1 VEIILEKKDKTNAT
15 IKVNLKE
22 ADYTPKVDQK
32 LKEYSKKVN
41 LKGFRQGKVPTGII
55 QKMYGK
61 GIKIEEINQLLSK
74 SVSDYIKE
82 SKLAI
87 LGDPLPDTEGAN
99 KIDWDN
105 QKEFE
110 FNYNIGLVPEFS
122 YDLSDKLKITKYDIQ
137 VDDNVVKE
145 TVENLKSQ
153 YGKSTNPE
161 ESIEGDFIAGELK
174 ELNGDYI
181 TQTLIP
187 TNKINKKEVKA
198 FVGLK
203 KGDKVTFDI
212 KKVFEDAAA
221 IAHATGLS
229 KEEAEKKEG
238 NFELTVSNISRSEPA
253 TLDQEFFDK
262 IFGKDAVK
270 TEAEFSDKLKT
281 TIEENYSRE
290 ADNILNRDIQTQLVD
305 NTNIELPDAFL
316 KRWLLLSNEGKITQ
330 EQIEKEYEFYLKELK
345 WSLIKNKI
353 GEENSLKVE
362 NDEILGK
369 TKEMISQ
376 QFGNLPLGDE
386 MEETLNKIAENYL
399 QQDKGKNYMK
409 LFEQVFYEKVLAV
422 IKGKVNFTTKKVSVD
437 EFKKVAG
444 F

>member
-1 VEIILEKKDKTNAT
+1 VEIILEKKDKTTAT

-41 LKGFRQGKVPTGII
+41 LKGFRQGKVPTGLI

-61 GIKIEEINQLLSK
+61 GIKIEEINLLLSK

-87 LGDPLPDTEGAN
+87 LGDPLPDTEGAS
-99 KIDWDN
+99 KIDWEN

-110 FNYNIGLVPEFS
+110 FNYNIGLVPDFT
-122 YDLSDKLKITKYDIQ
+122 YDLSKLNITKNEIE
-137 VDDNVVKE
+137 VDTNIVNE
-145 TVENLKSQ
+145 TIENLRNQ

-161 ESIEGDFIAGELK
+161 VSAEGDFLAGELK
-174 ELNGDYI
+174 EVNGDYT

-187 TNKINKKEVKA
+187 TNKINKKETKA

-203 KGDKVTFDI
+203 KGDKVSFDI

-238 NFELTVSNISRSEPA
+238 IFELTVSNISRSEA
-253 TLDQEFFDK
+253 ADLDQDFFDK
-262 IFGKDAVK
+262 LFGKDAVK
-270 TEAEFSDKLKT
+270 TEAEFSEKLKS

-290 ADNILNRDIQTQLVD
+290 ADNLLNRDIQTQLVD
-305 NTNIELPDAFL
+305 NTSIELPDDFL

-362 NDEILGK
+362 NDEILAK
-369 TKEMISQ
+369 TKEMIAQ
-376 QFGNLPLGDE
+376 QFGNMPLGEE
-386 MEETLNKIAENYL
+386 MDETLNKIAENYL

-422 IKGKVNFTTKKVSVD
+422 IKDKAKFTTKKISVD